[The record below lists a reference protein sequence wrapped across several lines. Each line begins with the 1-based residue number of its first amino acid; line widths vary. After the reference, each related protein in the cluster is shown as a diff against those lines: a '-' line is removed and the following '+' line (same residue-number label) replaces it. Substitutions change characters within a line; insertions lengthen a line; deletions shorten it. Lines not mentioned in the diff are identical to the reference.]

1 MTAACPAAQVT
12 VDLKRRAGLRWGP
25 VKILV
30 ADDESII
37 RMDLRETLEAA
48 GHEVV
53 GEAADGREAVS
64 LADQLQPDA
73 VLLDIKMPRMSGLTA
88 AGKIRGA
95 PCVILTAYKDART
108 IARAKRSG
116 AYTFLV
122 KPFREAE
129 LLAAL
134 ELAAAR
140 FEERRALEAELADSR
155 GKLEARRT
163 IERAKGLL
171 MDRHGL
177 KEGEAFR
184 LLQKRSMDTRR
195 TLVEVAREIL
205 AAEKPA

>member
-1 MTAACPAAQVT
+1 
-12 VDLKRRAGLRWGP
+12 
-25 VKILV
+25 VKVLI

-53 GEAADGREAVS
+53 GEAADGRQAVA
-64 LADQLQPDA
+64 LAETLQPD
-73 VLLDIKMPRMSGLTA
+73 VVILDVKMPRLGGLA
-88 AGKIRGA
+88 AAARIRSA
-95 PCVILTAYKDART
+95 PCVILTAYKDAKT
-108 IARAKRSG
+108 IAKARASG
-116 AYTFLV
+116 AFMFLV
-122 KPFREAE
+122 KPYQEAE

-140 FEERRALEAELADSR
+140 FEERRTLEAELADSR
-155 GKLEARRT
+155 GKLEARK
-163 IERAKGLL
+163 IIDRAKGLL

-195 TLVEVAREIL
+195 TLVEVAKEIL
-205 AAEKPA
+205 AGPAP